1 MTLTTNSQ
9 QKIYAIIP
17 ARAGSKRIKDKNL
30 QEIGGKSL
38 IQWSIE
44 AAQRCKGIELVVVS
58 TDSEEYARHAESL
71 GALALLRPPEL
82 ASDTATDEDVLI
94 HFYQHYPCDMCVFL
108 RPTTPFRNEYFIEI
122 AIQKMLAYRGRA
134 DSLRSVEEMVESAYK
149 CFQIREGELKPIGC
163 FMQVANLPN
172 QLVAKTYRGN
182 GYVDILFGP
191 KWGERILSFIT
202 PRTIE
207 IDTEDDLEY
216 ARWAWNM
223 KGKGVI
229 L

>member
-1 MTLTTNSQ
+1 MTLTTKSQ
-9 QKIYAIIP
+9 QKIYALIP
-17 ARAGSKRIKDKNL
+17 ARAGSKRIKNKNL

-44 AAQRCKGIELVVVS
+44 VAVKCMMINNFIVS

-71 GALALLRPPEL
+71 GVLALPRPPEL
-82 ASDTATDEDVLI
+82 ASDTATDEDVLE
-94 HFYQHYPCDMCVFL
+94 HFFHYYPCDMCVFL

-134 DSLRSVEEMVESAYK
+134 DSLRSVEEMTESSWK
-149 CFQIREGELKPIGC
+149 SFEVDGGFLKSLTPLMAI
-163 FMQVANLPN
+163 ANLPN
-172 QLVAKTYRGN
+172 QMVNKTYRGN

-191 KWGERILSFIT
+191 KWGERVLSFIT